1 MATLPAQTTVVMG
14 TTLTPATPAGAGG
27 DLVPVG
33 THVIVRNGSGASI
46 TVTIDT
52 PGNDTY
58 AQPRPD
64 IVTTVAAGA
73 IAKFGPFP
81 NDLAD
86 PITGMVKIICSAT
99 TSVELRVVS
108 F

>member
-1 MATLPAQTTVVMG
+1 MATLTAQTSQVTG

-33 THVIVRNGSGASI
+33 SHVIVRNGSGASI
-46 TVTIDT
+46 NVTIET

-58 AQPRPD
+58 GQARPD
-64 IVTTVAAGA
+64 IVTAVAAGA
-73 IAKFGPFP
+73 VAKFGPFAP
-81 NDLAD
+81 DLAD
-86 PITGMVKIICSAT
+86 PITGLVKIICSAT
-99 TSVELRVVS
+99 ASVELRVVA